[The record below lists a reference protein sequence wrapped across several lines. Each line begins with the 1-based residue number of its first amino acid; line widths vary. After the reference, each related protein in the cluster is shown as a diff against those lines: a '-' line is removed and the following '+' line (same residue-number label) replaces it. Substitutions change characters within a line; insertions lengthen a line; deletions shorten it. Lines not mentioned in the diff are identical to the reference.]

1 MELIAGAVVVALC
14 ISCIVICVFQNHDDD
29 Y

>member
-1 MELIAGAVVVALC
+1 MELIAGAVIIALC